1 MAMISK
7 IKTLAHGLQ
16 PELQRIRHHLHAHP
30 ELSFEEYE
38 TAAYVAAE
46 LDRIGIPYRKGIA
59 GTGIVAL
66 IEGRNPGRTCIALR
80 ADMDALPI
88 EEANTTD
95 YRSQHKGVMH
105 ACGHDVH
112 TTCLL
117 GAATILHT
125 LKDEFEGTFKLIF
138 QPGEEKSPGGA
149 SLMIAE
155 GVLENPKPAAILGLH
170 VYPNLPAGTA
180 GFCPGQYM
188 ASADEI
194 YITVKGKG
202 GHAALP
208 QETIDPIAIA
218 ALIITGMQ
226 QVVARRSN
234 PLSPSVLTFGKIA
247 GGHTTNVIPETV
259 ELEGTFRTFDEV
271 WRKEAKTLIR
281 NIAEQIA
288 AAYGAEAIV
297 DIPEGYPS
305 LYNNPELTAQA
316 NSFATEYLGDENV
329 KALDK
334 RMGAEDFSF
343 YTHHTPGCFYRIGT
357 NHNNEAYMAPVHN
370 PRFDI
375 DELAL
380 ETGAG
385 LMSWL
390 GLQVLQSRL

>member
-1 MAMISK
+1 MINK
-7 IKTLAHGLQ
+7 IKTLASGLQ

-38 TAAYVAAE
+38 TAAFVAAE
-46 LDRIGIPYRKGIA
+46 LDRIGIPYQKGIA
-59 GTGIVAL
+59 GTGIVAM
-66 IEGRNPGRTCIALR
+66 IEGRNPSKKCIALR

-95 YRSQHKGVMH
+95 YRSQNKGVMH

-117 GAATILHT
+117 GAATILHA

-149 SLMIAE
+149 SLLIAE
-155 GVLENPKPAAILGLH
+155 GVLENPKPEAILGLH

-208 QETIDPIAIA
+208 QETIDPIAVA
-218 ALIITGMQ
+218 AMIITGMQ
-226 QVVARRSN
+226 QVVSRRSN

-271 WRKEAKTLIR
+271 WRKEAKELIR
-281 NIAEQIA
+281 NIAVQIA

-305 LYNNPELTAQA
+305 LFNNPELTGQVTGFA
-316 NSFATEYLGDENV
+316 NEYLGEENV
-329 KALDK
+329 KALEK

-343 YTHHTPGCFYRIGT
+343 YTHHTKGCFYRIGT
-357 NHNNEAYMAPVHN
+357 NRNNEAFTAPVHN
-370 PRFDI
+370 SRFDI
-375 DELAL
+375 DEHAL

-390 GLQVLQSRL
+390 GWSIMHATL